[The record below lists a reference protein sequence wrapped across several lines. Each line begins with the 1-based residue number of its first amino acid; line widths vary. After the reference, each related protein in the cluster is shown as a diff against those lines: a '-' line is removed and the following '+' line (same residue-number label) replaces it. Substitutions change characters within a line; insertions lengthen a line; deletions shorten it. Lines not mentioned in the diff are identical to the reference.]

1 MLDAKHLQALAAVI
15 TEQSFEKAARALFL
29 TQSAVSQRIRQLEE
43 QVGQMLVV
51 RSVPV
56 RPTPAGMA
64 VLRHYRQLAVLE
76 ESLFEELAPSQ
87 NQEFVSVSLA
97 VNADSL
103 DTWFLLGASEVL
115 ARERVLL
122 DLIVDDQS
130 VTHGYLRSGEVQGAI
145 TSTPAQFQGL
155 ATHELGDMEYLCVA
169 TPGFSDRHCPNGF
182 DANAAR
188 NMPMVVFSHKDALQH
203 EFLKQRFGEDIAAPV
218 HVMPSNISFLGI
230 ILAGGA
236 FGMVTRIQAEPHLE
250 SGRLVNLAPGETL
263 RVPHFYQCWSL
274 QSTLSARISDIIVC
288 TARAHLT
295 PRTPAC
301 STPESAGRGQPPAVP
316 PRLRK

>member
-1 MLDAKHLQALAAVI
+1 M
-15 TEQSFEKAARALFL
+15 
-29 TQSAVSQRIRQLEE
+29 
-43 QVGQMLVV
+43 
-51 RSVPV
+51 
-56 RPTPAGMA
+56 
-64 VLRHYRQLAVLE
+64 
-76 ESLFEELAPSQ
+76 
-87 NQEFVSVSLA
+87 NLA

-103 DTWFLLGASEVL
+103 DTWFLLGASEIL
-115 ARERVLL
+115 AEERVLL

-145 TSTPAQFQGL
+145 TSTPAQYQGL
-155 ATHELGDMEYLCVA
+155 VTHDLGDMEYLCVA
-169 TPGFSDRHCPNGF
+169 TPGFRDRHCPGGF
-182 DANAAR
+182 DARAAR
-188 NMPMVVFSHKDALQH
+188 DMPMVVFSHKDALQH
-203 EFLKQRFGEDIAAPV
+203 EFLRQRFGEDIASPV

-250 SGRLVNLAPGETL
+250 SGRLVNLAPGENL

-274 QSTLSARISDIIVC
+274 QSALSARISEIITR

-301 STPESAGRGQPPAVP
+301 STPGSAGRGQPPAVP